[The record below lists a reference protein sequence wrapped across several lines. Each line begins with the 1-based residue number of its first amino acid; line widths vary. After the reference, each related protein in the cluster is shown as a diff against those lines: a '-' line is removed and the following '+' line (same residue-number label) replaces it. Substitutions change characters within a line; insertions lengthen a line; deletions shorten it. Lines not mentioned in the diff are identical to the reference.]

1 MRLTRSI
8 VPNLLTLLNV
18 FMGFNALI
26 FASNGKYF
34 SAGVCVLLAAV
45 FDMLD
50 GMVARLLKASS
61 ELGAELDSLCDAV
74 SFGVA
79 PSFIMYKMFF
89 YQYGDIGI
97 LFASLPALAGVTRL
111 ARFNVQLSGFEDK
124 LYFTGLPIPAGAL
137 TILSYIL
144 LFKDSG
150 YIPAYFDTYMYFAVS
165 VVTALVMISTVKF
178 DNLPRPSIKYIKKKP
193 IVFSIFIIGLLAS
206 IFSKGIMI
214 FPFMLFY
221 IIVSSLKHFIIWY
234 KSNISAEDEID
245 ETEEFTRDDFDNF
258 I

>member
-18 FMGFNALI
+18 FMGFNAII
-26 FASNGKYF
+26 FTSNGEYLK
-34 SAGVCVLLAAV
+34 AGLCVLLAAV

-50 GMVARLLKASS
+50 GIVARLLKASS

-79 PSFIMYKMFF
+79 PSFILYKMMF
-89 YQYGDIGI
+89 YQYGEIGI
-97 LFASLPALAGVTRL
+97 VFASLPALAGVTRL
-111 ARFNVQLSGFEDK
+111 ARFNVQLTSFEDK

-137 TILSYIL
+137 TILSYVL

-150 YIPAYFDTYMYFAVS
+150 YIPKEYNDAMFFIVAAL
-165 VVTALVMISTVKF
+165 TAFVMISTVKF
-178 DNLPRPSIKYIKKKP
+178 DNMPRPTAKYIKKKP
-193 IVFSIFIIGLLAS
+193 IVFTVAVVGLIACIIT
-206 IFSKGIMI
+206 KGMMI
-214 FPFMLFY
+214 FPFMMFY
-221 IIVSSLKHFIIWY
+221 IVVSSLRHFIVWL

-245 ETEEFTRDDFDNF
+245 ETEEEDRHSFE
-258 I
+258 